1 MRPGMKLD
9 LEYRHLSVRATI
21 IRYNHVITKRYWR
34 SAMSIKVAINGFG
47 RVGRYLV
54 RASLGRDDIEI
65 VAVNTRAKATTLCH
79 LLKYDSVHG
88 IFNAEITGEEG
99 KIIVNGK
106 PITVTN
112 ETANLA
118 QLPWK
123 DLGVDIVLESTGKF
137 RKKDQCRPHLDAGAK
152 KVIIA
157 APGKGVDGTFVMGV
171 NEEMYDPTRHH
182 IVSNASCTTNCL
194 APVVKVIHD
203 NFTVVRGLMTTIH
216 AYTMD
221 QRLLDGSHSDLRR
234 GRAAALSIVPTST
247 GAAKAVAEVIP
258 ALEGKLDGIAMR
270 VPTPNVSV
278 VDLAVEVGKRV
289 TIDDINGALKEAA
302 EGRLKG
308 IMAFCDEELVSVD
321 FTSDSHSSIVDGPIT
336 TVIDGNFVKVFSWY
350 DNESGFA
357 CRMVDLATFMGKKM
371 TG

>member
-1 MRPGMKLD
+1 
-9 LEYRHLSVRATI
+9 
-21 IRYNHVITKRYWR
+21 
-34 SAMSIKVAINGFG
+34 MSIKVAINGFG

-54 RASLGRDDIEI
+54 RASLGRDDVEI
-65 VAVNTRAKATTLCH
+65 VAINTRAAATTLCH

-88 IFNAEITGEEG
+88 KFKADVTAEEG

-106 PITVTN
+106 AITVTN

-137 RKKDQCRPHLDAGAK
+137 RKKDQCSPHLDAGAK

-157 APGKGVDGTFVMGV
+157 APGKGIDGTFVMGV
-171 NEEMYDPTRHH
+171 NEETYDPSKHH

-194 APVVKVIHD
+194 APVAKVIND
-203 NFTVVRGLMTTIH
+203 NFTIVKGLMTTVH

-258 ALEGKLDGIAMR
+258 ALKGKLDGIALR
-270 VPTPNVSV
+270 VPTPNVSL
-278 VDLAVEVGKRV
+278 VDLAVEVEKTV
-289 TIDDINGALKEAA
+289 TINDINAALKKEA
-302 EGRLKG
+302 EGPLKG
-308 IMAFCDEELVSVD
+308 IMAFCEEELVSVD
-321 FTSDSHSSIVDGPIT
+321 FTSDHHSSIVDAPLT

-350 DNESGFA
+350 DNESGYA
-357 CRMVDLATFMGKKM
+357 SRMIDLAAYMGKR
-371 TG
+371 